1 MSAEQVLVVTLD
13 ELDTVFTRRQAF
25 DRWKVE
31 MMGQRGVQAVAAVNV
46 YPGQPNM
53 GQHFFR
59 VSDPERSNSLLT
71 PIVISEII
79 LKR

>member
-31 MMGQRGVQAVAAVNV
+31 MMGHGVFKQW
-46 YPGQPNM
+46 QPSM
-53 GQHFFR
+53 CILVKQIWATFFFG
-59 VSDPERSNSLLT
+59 
-71 PIVISEII
+71 
-79 LKR
+79 